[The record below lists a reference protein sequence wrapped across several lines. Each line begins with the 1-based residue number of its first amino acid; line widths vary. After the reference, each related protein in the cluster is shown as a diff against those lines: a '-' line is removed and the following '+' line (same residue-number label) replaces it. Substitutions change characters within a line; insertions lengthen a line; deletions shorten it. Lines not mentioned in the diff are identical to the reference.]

1 MKEIKFIHY
10 GHNPYGD
17 RLNSSSYSLVEGE
30 EYIIEFG
37 EWEGTGIARK
47 VRAFKISGLFG
58 FAPDWMMINDEG
70 VGVPIPG
77 IKTQHSLWFN
87 DIKDMEFYDVLLS
100 DIDKSCMIWKKLK

>member
-10 GHNPYGD
+10 DHNPYGD
-17 RLNSSSYSLVEGE
+17 RLNSSSYSLVDGE
-30 EYIIEFG
+30 EYIMEFG

-47 VRAFKISGLFG
+47 VRVFKISGLFG

-87 DIKDMEFYDVLLS
+87 DIKDIEGYDRLLNHIYAASME
-100 DIDKSCMIWKKLK
+100 WT